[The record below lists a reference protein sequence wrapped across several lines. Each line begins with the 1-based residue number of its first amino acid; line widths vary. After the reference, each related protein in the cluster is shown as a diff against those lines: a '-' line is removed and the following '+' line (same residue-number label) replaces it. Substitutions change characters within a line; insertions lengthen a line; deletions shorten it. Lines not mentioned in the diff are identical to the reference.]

1 MHQLVQQ
8 VLDFLRA
15 HPEAAAWVVG
25 LSAFAESF
33 AFISFLVP
41 GFTILVAAGAMIQ
54 AGMLDPM
61 VAGLAGAGGALMGDV
76 ASFYLG
82 HHAGAGIRQW
92 RVVQKH
98 LALFDRGEHFFA
110 RYGVLAVFIGHFLG
124 PLRAFLPMIAG
135 MCRMRFS
142 VFAAVAAVSTAIWA
156 PALLFSGFLLGRL
169 MQSGWS
175 MEMKVLA
182 FAGAAGLF
190 ALMVW
195 LSRRIFKASE

>member
-15 HPEAAAWVVG
+15 HPEAAVWVVG

-33 AFISFLVP
+33 AFISFLIP

-54 AGMLDPM
+54 AGMLNPV
-61 VAGLAGAGGALMGDV
+61 VAAFAGAGGALAGDI
-76 ASFYLG
+76 ASYYLG

-92 RVVQKH
+92 RVVNKH

-110 RYGVLAVFIGHFLG
+110 RYGVLAIFIGHFLG
-124 PLRAFLPMIAG
+124 PLRAFLPLIAG
-135 MCRMRFS
+135 MCRMPFAI
-142 VFAAVAAVSTAIWA
+142 FAAVAAVSTAIWA

-169 MQSGWS
+169 VQNNWS
-175 MEMKVLA
+175 LEQKGLA
-182 FAGAAGLF
+182 LAGAVALF
-190 ALMVW
+190 AALVW
-195 LSRRIFKASE
+195 LSRRVFKAS